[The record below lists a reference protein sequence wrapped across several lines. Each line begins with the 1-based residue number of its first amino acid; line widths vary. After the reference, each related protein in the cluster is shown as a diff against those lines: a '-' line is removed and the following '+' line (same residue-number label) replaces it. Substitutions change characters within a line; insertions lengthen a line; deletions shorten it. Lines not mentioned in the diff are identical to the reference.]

1 MKKNEFRPLPDE
13 FNLGYIPPVR
23 EEEEEEKKK
32 KQRRLRKLMI
42 FAAAVFLI
50 LPLTLKTGL
59 FAAADSGGI
68 DGDDPS
74 LNPEGSET
82 AAESSGEEITE
93 DAETE
98 EKKVPDGTY
107 KSASTYVLLDK
118 GRGWF
123 YNGEYFIPLH
133 YDTEDL
139 TYRAAGAFPE
149 SPGMALESTSYYVD
163 SEGVIDILANGVRMY
178 DPFTQQTSQFARV
191 YAPMEISS
199 IIQAFSPVMMERH
212 IAGTWTGTLAPDTDY
227 PMAYMTSLELS
238 EGGGLSITVANTEN
252 DSTSVYS
259 GSWTLEDGIL
269 KTSFDLP
276 LKYEIVTSERT
287 IECSFEQ
294 MPEGILYYT
303 QDGCYLFLNIFS
315 SQLFVHG

>member
-1 MKKNEFRPLPDE
+1 M
-13 FNLGYIPPVR
+13 
-23 EEEEEEKKK
+23 
-32 KQRRLRKLMI
+32 
-42 FAAAVFLI
+42 
-50 LPLTLKTGL
+50 
-59 FAAADSGGI
+59 
-68 DGDDPS
+68 
-74 LNPEGSET
+74 
-82 AAESSGEEITE
+82 
-93 DAETE
+93 
-98 EKKVPDGTY
+98 KKVPDGTY
-107 KSASTYVLLDK
+107 RSASTYVCLDQ

-133 YDTEDL
+133 YDTDDL
-139 TYRAAGAFPE
+139 SYRAAGAFPE
-149 SPGMALESTSYYVD
+149 SPEMALESTSHYVD

-178 DPFTQQTSQFARV
+178 DPFTQETSQFARV

-199 IIQAFSPVMMERH
+199 IIHAFSPVMIENH
-212 IAGTWTGTLAPDTDY
+212 IAGTWTGTLTPDTDY

-259 GSWTLEDGIL
+259 GSWSLEDGVL

-276 LKYEIVTSERT
+276 LKYEIVTSEHK

-303 QDGCYLFLNIFS
+303 EDGYYIFLNIFS